1 MTEALC
7 QRGGLTSVDDEDLFD
22 AVLIVSRASPN
33 YSGRNLR
40 RCDEVSGEYVLFEH
54 KYESPQIRRMGRDF
68 KNQSKDTSRSI
79 AFYENNL
86 QTVKMLRIF
95 DWY

>member
-1 MTEALC
+1 M
-7 QRGGLTSVDDEDLFD
+7 DDEDLFD

-68 KNQSKDTSRSI
+68 KTNQKTRR
-79 AFYENNL
+79 E
-86 QTVKMLRIF
+86 VLRFMRTICKL
-95 DWY
+95 